1 MNRVSIALLKSFI
14 TNLFLSITKILIGII
29 GSSQVMIADGF
40 NSLSDLSTDIIAIL
54 GNYISRKPADKKR
67 MVMDKQNI
75 WQILL

>member
-40 NSLSDLSTDIIAIL
+40 NSLSDLSTDIFFFFFLVISFAIT
-54 GNYISRKPADKKR
+54 GIKEKE
-67 MVMDKQNI
+67 
-75 WQILL
+75 